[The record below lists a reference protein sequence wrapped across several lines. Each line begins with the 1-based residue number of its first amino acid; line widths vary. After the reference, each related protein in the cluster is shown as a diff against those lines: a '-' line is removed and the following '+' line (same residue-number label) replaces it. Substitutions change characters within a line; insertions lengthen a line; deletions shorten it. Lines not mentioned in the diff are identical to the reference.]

1 MPLQKLTYR
10 PGVNREG
17 TDYSNEGGFYLSDK
31 VRFRSGLPEKIG
43 GWVQVNPS
51 QYVGVCRALWSW
63 INLNGLSSYIGVGTS
78 SKYYIYFGGT
88 YNDITPISYT
98 CLLYT
103 SPSPRD

>member
-43 GWVQVNPS
+43 GWIQVNPS
-51 QYVGVCRALWSW
+51 QYVGVCRSLWSW
-63 INLNGLSSYIGVGTS
+63 INLN
-78 SKYYIYFGGT
+78 
-88 YNDITPISYT
+88 
-98 CLLYT
+98 
-103 SPSPRD
+103 